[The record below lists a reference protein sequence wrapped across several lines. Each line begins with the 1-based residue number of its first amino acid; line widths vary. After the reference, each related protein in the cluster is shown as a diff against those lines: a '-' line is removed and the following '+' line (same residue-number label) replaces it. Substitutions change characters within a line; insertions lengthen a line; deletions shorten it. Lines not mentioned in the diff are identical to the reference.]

1 VSEDPSIDLR
11 HNRMYRDCKAKRP
24 VVIENLPKSRAEAKQ
39 LGAPKYYTGMPCP
52 NGHVTWRHTSW
63 AQCSE
68 CTAIR
73 GHAKRHVTDAQTKE
87 TQKAVR
93 AYRRKSREGACK
105 DCGVQY
111 PWYVMEFDHRDGRND
126 NTRNVTNIKSIKR
139 LKIELEKCD
148 LVCANCHRARTY
160 FRALESGRRTY

>member
-1 VSEDPSIDLR
+1 MISRHYCGYGADVTKRQVVLED
-11 HNRMYRDCKAKRP
+11 
-24 VVIENLPKSRAEAKQ
+24 LPKSRVEAKR
-39 LGAPKYYTGMPCP
+39 LGAPKYYTGIPCP
-52 NGHVTWRHTSW
+52 NGHVTWRHASW

-68 CTAIR
+68 CIAIR
-73 GHAKRHVTDAQTKE
+73 GRAKRHVTDIQTKE
-87 TQKAVR
+87 AQKVVR
-93 AYRRKSREGACK
+93 AYRRKAREGPCK

-126 NTRNVTNIKSIKR
+126 NTRNVTGIRSIKR